1 MFIYMKTR
9 KNGLPITTEG
19 YPIHIDKNKRNFK
32 VFLQHRNGDQTINGW
47 RTYDEAVKEIK
58 TLKKEY
64 LGTDLQVA
72 DFQILLDNT
81 NIVID

>member
-1 MFIYMKTR
+1 MKTQ
-9 KNGLPITTEG
+9 KNGLPLQIEG
-19 YPIHIDKNKRNFK
+19 YPINIDKNKRNFK

-72 DFQILLDNT
+72 DFQILLYNT